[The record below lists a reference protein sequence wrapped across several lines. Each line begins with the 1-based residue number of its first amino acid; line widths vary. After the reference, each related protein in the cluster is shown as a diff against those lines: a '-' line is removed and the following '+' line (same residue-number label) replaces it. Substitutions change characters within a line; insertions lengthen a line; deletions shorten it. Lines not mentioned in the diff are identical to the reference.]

1 LKNFAIWRN
10 FAQNKTLLERGAEED
25 LTSRPVFLG
34 FHLSGF
40 HSPKLLLLISSGS
53 ERAFVCRRFAV
64 ATIEAQFSLFL
75 SSPAVA
81 SSSWY
86 VFNPLLLLCFF
97 LARCFRCT
105 LAFYFEQELDLLNR
119 ERGEG

>member
-40 HSPKLLLLISSGS
+40 HSPKLLLLIFSGS
-53 ERAFVCRRFAV
+53 ERAFVCSRFAV
-64 ATIEAQFSLFL
+64 ATIDAQFPFSCLRQQLLRRHGMFSVL
-75 SSPAVA
+75 SSFCA
-81 SSSWY
+81 S
-86 VFNPLLLLCFF
+86 F
-97 LARCFRCT
+97 
-105 LAFYFEQELDLLNR
+105 
-119 ERGEG
+119 